1 MTVTIHSDDR
11 FEQDAVQVRE
21 CPHCGAHAQM
31 LPVATPRF
39 DVLQQ
44 TRAGK
49 VPVGY
54 LCSACGEPRFARA
67 HVRSIDS
74 SRIELGEG
82 LVEIERPRE
91 HFAFS
96 YLPEDV
102 RLYFDE
108 ALQCYSADIFNA
120 FATMCRRTVA
130 ASMAA
135 LDDARGEQWRSA
147 FDEIARIGQIDEAS
161 AATMERVLFGDDS
174 ELPLIDAGQ
183 AAVLLEIVKDVLY
196 QCHVR
201 AARFRAAMK
210 VRRFFAEEQSG
221 KLTRLRRPRGA
232 GLGG

>member
-1 MTVTIHSDDR
+1 MTVTIYADDR
-11 FEQDAVQVRE
+11 FEQDTVQVRE

-31 LPVATPRF
+31 LPVSTPRF
-39 DVLQQ
+39 ETLQQ

-74 SRIELGEG
+74 NRIELAEG
-82 LVEIERPRE
+82 IVEIERPRE

-102 RLYFDE
+102 RVYFDE
-108 ALQCYSADIFNA
+108 ALQCYAADIFNA
-120 FATMCRRTVA
+120 FAAMCRLTVA
-130 ASMAA
+130 ASMDA
-135 LDDARGEQWRSA
+135 LDDRQQTLWRSA
-147 FDEIARIGQIDEAS
+147 FDEIVHIGQIDDAT
-161 AATMERVLFGDDS
+161 AATMERLLFSGDAVA
-174 ELPLIDAGQ
+174 PLIDAGQ
-183 AAVLLEIVKDVLY
+183 AAVLLEIVKDILY
-196 QCHVR
+196 QVHVR

-221 KLTRLRRPRGA
+221 KLTTLRRPRGA
-232 GLGG
+232 GLGS

>member
-1 MTVTIHSDDR
+1 MTATIYADDR
-11 FEQDAVQVRE
+11 FEQDAALVRE

-31 LPVATPRF
+31 LPVSTPRF
-39 DVLQQ
+39 ASLQQ

-67 HVRSIDS
+67 HVRSIDAD
-74 SRIELGEG
+74 RIELAEG
-82 LVEIERPRE
+82 IVEIERPRE

-96 YLPEDV
+96 YLPEEV

-120 FATMCRRTVA
+120 FAAMCRLTVA
-130 ASMAA
+130 ASIHA
-135 LDDARGEQWRSA
+135 LDGAGHEQWRNA
-147 FDEIARIGQIDEAS
+147 FEDIVHIGRIDDPT
-161 AATMERVLFGDDS
+161 AATMERLLFS
-174 ELPLIDAGQ
+174 EDRSAPVIDAGQ

-201 AARFRAAMK
+201 AARFQAAMK
-210 VRRFFAEEQSG
+210 VRRFFAEEQGS
-221 KLTRLRRPRGA
+221 KLTTFRRPRGA
-232 GLGG
+232 GLGS